1 MKMYAKVYP
10 IINSKTVPVTVPDGY
25 PPDPATQLIE
35 NDFDWAAMNRDAILK
50 EWTKRYDSKSE
61 AK

>member
-1 MKMYAKVYP
+1 MDIPA
-10 IINSKTVPVTVPDGY
+10 
-25 PPDPATQLIE
+25 DPATQLIK

-61 AK
+61 AKK